1 MAERRPAHDA
11 KPGFGRGRLRRLEY
25 AVVGTAVLFVAGT
38 ALLSVLAG
46 DVAGKLA
53 LLSPATLL
61 GLLGLS
67 LVNYLSRG
75 LRWLIFSR
83 RLGVVVPAW
92 RNLLIF
98 VAGFALTTTPG
109 KVGEGLRL
117 WLIERRYGYR
127 YERLAPLFLGDRLS
141 DMNGVLLL
149 LLISCFG
156 FPGQAWLAL
165 PAGLV
170 VVLVTVAFVFPGPLI
185 EGLGG
190 LYRLGRRRGRRLFA
204 RMRTALRHTA
214 RLLEPR
220 TYLPALLLSLIG
232 WLAESGAFAW
242 LLHDLGAQVPALAA
256 MGVFTLSLVAGGVSM
271 LPGGLGG
278 AEAVLL
284 GALVAL
290 GVEFDR
296 AVAAT
301 AVIRLTT
308 LWFGVGLGSLA
319 MPFALRLTRRPAVAP
334 LGLAVRP

>member
-1 MAERRPAHDA
+1 MRSFALS
-11 KPGFGRGRLRRLEY
+11 RLRRLEY
-25 AVVGTAVLFVAGT
+25 VVIGTAVLFAGGT
-38 ALLSVLAG
+38 ALASLLAG
-46 DVAGKLA
+46 DVLGRLSA
-53 LLSPATLL
+53 LSPLTLL

-67 LVNYLSRG
+67 LVNYVSRG
-75 LRWLIFSR
+75 LRWLLFSR
-83 RLGVVVPAW
+83 RLGVIVPPG

-109 KVGEGLRL
+109 KVGEGFRL

-127 YERLAPLFLGDRLS
+127 YERLGPLFLADRLS

-149 LLISCFG
+149 LLISTFG

-165 PAGLV
+165 PGAIV

-185 EGLGG
+185 EGLAG
-190 LYRLGRRRGRRLFA
+190 LYRLGGRRGRRLFA
-204 RMRTALRHTA
+204 RLRTALRHTA
-214 RLLEPR
+214 RLLAPR
-220 TYLPALLLSLIG
+220 VYLPALALSLAG

-242 LLHDLGAQVPALAA
+242 LLHDLGAPVPALAA
-256 MGVFTLSLVAGGVSM
+256 MGIFTLSLVAGGVSM

-284 GALVAL
+284 GALLAL
-290 GVEFDR
+290 GVELDR

-308 LWFGVGLGSLA
+308 LWFGVALGWVA
-319 MPFALRLTRRPAVAP
+319 MPAALRLTRRPAVPPVAV
-334 LGLAVRP
+334 AVRP